1 MPEFNYDQELTK
13 VREVVTRLQGELEG
27 TILGNTRPAW
37 KCCCG
42 AISFGEAEAV
52 EIQPAGNP
60 YEYQITNP
68 VLWTVGM
75 QETAERAKRYSCGL
89 SEFLPGNEIQEMFD
103 RYFAGIDVERITS
116 EYFTRKRA

>member
-13 VREVVTRLQGELEG
+13 AREVAVGLQGELEG
-27 TILGNTRPAW
+27 KILGKTRPAW

-52 EIQPAGNP
+52 EIQPAGNQ
-60 YEYQITNP
+60 YEYQIIDP
-68 VLWTVGM
+68 ILWTVGM

-89 SEFLPGNEIQEMFD
+89 SEFLPRDEIQEMFD
-103 RYFAGIDVERITS
+103 RHFAGINAERITS
-116 EYFTRKRA
+116 EYFARKRA